1 MSEEKVCYTEEEL
14 AEFKEIIENKI
25 ESANKIYLYYNLKAI
40 LTILI
45 MVQMILLQLLK
56 LLKKGH
62 LLCLRMRI

>member
-1 MSEEKVCYTEEEL
+1 MSEEKVCYTELEL
-14 AEFKEIIENKI
+14 SEFKQIIEKKI
-25 ESANKIYLYYNLKAI
+25 ESAKQDLSLLKQLI

-45 MVQMILLQLLK
+45 MVPMILLQLLK